1 LTNLKINADAAAAAA
16 ATAAGAAAATPA
28 TAAAASTTTTTTD
41 TSGSTAATGL
51 GSLFS
56 SDFLNK
62 FSDAIMTNSNASVN
76 IDFEYQGDKGKWFD
90 YLSQEHKIAMA
101 AQEAAKAAAAQA
113 AENQNKLLNNMGKAT
128 ASKVYYDDSQ
138 ECDDEPSP
146 CTQQGCELTNAK
158 KNMKC
163 PTVDTNQYVR
173 KDSIPCWGCD
183 IE

>member
-1 LTNLKINADAAAAAA
+1 
-16 ATAAGAAAATPA
+16 
-28 TAAAASTTTTTTD
+28 
-41 TSGSTAATGL
+41 
-51 GSLFS
+51 
-56 SDFLNK
+56 
-62 FSDAIMTNSNASVN
+62 
-76 IDFEYQGDKGKWFD
+76 
-90 YLSQEHKIAMA
+90 MA

-146 CTQQGCELTNAK
+146 CTQQGKELTHAK
-158 KNMKC
+158 KGMKC
-163 PTVDTNQYVR
+163 PTIDTNQYVR